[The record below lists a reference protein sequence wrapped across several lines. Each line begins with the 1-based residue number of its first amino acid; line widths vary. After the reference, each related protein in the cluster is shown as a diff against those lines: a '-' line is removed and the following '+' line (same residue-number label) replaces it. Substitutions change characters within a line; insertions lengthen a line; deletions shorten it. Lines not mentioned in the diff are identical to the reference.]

1 VSCFTYGRTD
11 AVYGLDIA
19 ERSVMVA
26 GPATAL
32 LGVSSLD
39 LAPLAATSG
48 AFFVDAGYT
57 PCRSIGNT
65 SRNEEKRGR
74 RHGRAKNKTRR
85 PRPARNRSGG

>member
-1 VSCFTYGRTD
+1 VSWFTYGPPD
-11 AVYGLDIA
+11 VVYGLDIA

-48 AFFVDAGYT
+48 AFFV
-57 PCRSIGNT
+57 
-65 SRNEEKRGR
+65 
-74 RHGRAKNKTRR
+74 
-85 PRPARNRSGG
+85 GGAYS